1 MTPAPD
7 STRDQGGLQP
17 PWFTLLLAGAAVLIY
32 AIAGPAP
39 AELVF
44 DRAALARGEVWRLL
58 TAHLVHSDRAH
69 LAWNLAAL
77 VPLGALLELRAGV
90 RGWRF
95 PGVLALGFAA
105 VDAWLWWLEPDL
117 ALYCGLSGIL
127 NSLFAALAV
136 TLWRETR
143 HPAFLLAL
151 AGNLVKIAV
160 EAANG
165 AALLPT
171 TIWASVPG
179 AHLAGLAAGL
189 AFALSLT
196 RPAPRT
202 SRVSSP
208 GETFAHWLRGTEASE
223 SRRGPGSIGWPRR
236 RSSPHQFRNERRD
249 R

>member
-1 MTPAPD
+1 MTPAAD
-7 STRDQGGLQP
+7 SARDQGGLRL
-17 PWFTLLLAGAAVLIY
+17 PWFTLLLAGAAVVIY

-39 AELVF
+39 AGLLF

-77 VPLGALLELRAGV
+77 VPLGALLELRAGC
-90 RGWRF
+90 RGWRYL
-95 PGVLALGFAA
+95 GVLAIGAFA

-189 AFALSLT
+189 AFALTLRTART
-196 RPAPRT
+196 RTAI
-202 SRVSSP
+202 
-208 GETFAHWLRGTEASE
+208 A
-223 SRRGPGSIGWPRR
+223 
-236 RSSPHQFRNERRD
+236 
-249 R
+249 